1 MYCKQC
7 GNFVDENKDKFCM
20 NCGLAVD
27 GEDVKQVETYK
38 NNLGDIIQ
46 KHFQFSS
53 YFHSF

>member
-27 GEDVKQVETYK
+27 GEDVKQVETV
-38 NNLGDIIQ
+38 
-46 KHFQFSS
+46 
-53 YFHSF
+53 